1 MVGKDGKRSVKMIY
15 DLVIIGAGPAGIT
28 AAIYAARR
36 KINFIIISMDLGGQT
51 AMSSDV
57 ENYTGYHLL
66 SGMQLIEKF
75 QQHMKDY
82 NINLNLREMVSNIK
96 KVGKLFKVKTN
107 KAKYKTKAVIIASG
121 KQSRRLNVPG
131 EDKLYN
137 KGVSYC
143 ATCDAPLFKGKEV
156 AVVGGGNSALDAALF
171 LAKYATRVYLLSI
184 SDKLAGETVRIENVR
199 TNKQIEV
206 ITSAKTTAILGN
218 NSVTGLK
225 FVQNAV
231 KKQINVQGVF
241 IEIGLVTNCDFAPA
255 VKKNKW
261 GEIMIRRSTKTMD
274 ENLTNVPGIF
284 AAGDCTDIPTKQI
297 IVAAGEGAKAA
308 LAAFDYLATFK
319 GKKDSY

>member
-1 MVGKDGKRSVKMIY
+1 MIY
-15 DLVIIGAGPAGIT
+15 DLIIIGAGPAGIT
-28 AAIYAARR
+28 TTIYAARR
-36 KINFIIISMDLGGQT
+36 KINFLVISMDLGGQT

-57 ENYTGYHLL
+57 ENYTGYHLV

-82 NINLNLREMVSNIK
+82 NISLNLRERVKNIK
-96 KVGKLFKVKTN
+96 KTGNLFEVKTN

-121 KQSRRLNVPG
+121 KTSRKLNVPG

-143 ATCDAPLFKGKEV
+143 ATCDAPLFKDKDV

-171 LAKYATRVYLLSI
+171 LAKYARKVYLLSI
-184 SDKLAGETVRIENVR
+184 SDRLTGEAVRIENVKANR
-199 TNKQIEV
+199 QIEV
-206 ITSAKTTAILGN
+206 ITCAKTTAILGN
-218 NSVTGLK
+218 DSVAGLK

-231 KKQINVQGVF
+231 EKKIDVQGVF
-241 IEIGLVTNCDFAPA
+241 VEIGLITNCDFAPS

-261 GEIMIRRSTKTMD
+261 GEIMIKRSTKTMD

-308 LAAFDYLATFK
+308 LASFDYLDTFK
-319 GKKDSY
+319 GEKTSY